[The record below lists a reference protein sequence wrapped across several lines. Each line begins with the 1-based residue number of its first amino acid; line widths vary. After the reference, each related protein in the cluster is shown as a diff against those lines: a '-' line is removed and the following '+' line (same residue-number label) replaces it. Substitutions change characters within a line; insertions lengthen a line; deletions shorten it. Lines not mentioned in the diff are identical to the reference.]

1 MQQDSFPSSV
11 FKQKYK
17 GKLICK
23 QCKSGSMFP
32 AIQEGEPEYT
42 DNFICE
48 NCQYHDTIPTQDILL
63 NQIITGASG
72 FVFSLCLLITHLS
85 GLFSGIQHG
94 NMKHALQD
102 AGLTTLSTVFLL
114 GFLYILYRAYL
125 GIKHRREYIST
136 KVTDST

>member
-1 MQQDSFPSSV
+1 MQQDSFPSSE
-11 FKQKYK
+11 FKHKYK

-23 QCKSGSMFP
+23 KCKSGSMLP

-48 NCQYHDTIPTQDILL
+48 DCQYHDTIPTKDILF
-63 NQIITGASG
+63 NQILTGALG
-72 FVFSLCLLITHLS
+72 FVFSTYLFITHLS

-102 AGLTTLSTVFLL
+102 AGLTTLSATFLL
-114 GFLYILYRAYL
+114 GFLYILFRAYL
-125 GIKHRREYIST
+125 GIKHRREYTPT
-136 KVTDST
+136 KTTNSI